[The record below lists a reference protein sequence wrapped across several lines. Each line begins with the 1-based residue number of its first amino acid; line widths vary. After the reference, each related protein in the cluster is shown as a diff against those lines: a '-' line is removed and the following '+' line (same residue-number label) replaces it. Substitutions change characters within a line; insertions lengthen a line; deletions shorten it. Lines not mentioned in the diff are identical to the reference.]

1 MRYAFSTPPGIPMNR
16 LRRTVLCLGL
26 LLAVGCRIEDHTPT
40 GTRQDEEAVEALVAR
55 YARTLSARDWGGVR
69 ALFWPDATYSG
80 PLVLATG
87 NGHQSV
93 PVDLALGVLARRIE
107 GLAPGR
113 FDVRVLRSDYRQ
125 DGDLA
130 AVWLLTR
137 RPLPVA
143 GSVRAG
149 EWIEHLVL
157 RRIDGE
163 WRILSVAATP
173 SRRRGAR
180 GAR

>member
-1 MRYAFSTPPGIPMNR
+1 MTR

-26 LLAVGCRIEDHTPT
+26 LLAAGCRIEDHTPT
-40 GTRQDEEAVEALVAR
+40 GTRQDEEAVQALVTR
-55 YARTLSARDWGGVR
+55 YARTLSERDWAGAR
-69 ALFWPDATYSG
+69 ALFWPDATYSS

-87 NGHQSV
+87 NGHQAV
-93 PVDLALGVLARRIE
+93 PVGFALDVLARRTE
-107 GLAPGR
+107 GVDPGR

-137 RPLPVA
+137 RLLPVA
-143 GSVRAG
+143 GSVRGG

-163 WRILSVAATP
+163 WRILSVAATA
-173 SRRRGAR
+173 SRRGGAR
-180 GAR
+180 GPR

>member
-1 MRYAFSTPPGIPMNR
+1 MNR

-26 LLAVGCRIEDHTPT
+26 LLAMGCRIEDHTPA
-40 GTRQDEEAVEALVAR
+40 GTRQDEEAVQALVSR
-55 YARTLSARDWGGVR
+55 YARTLSERDWTGAR
-69 ALFWPDATYSG
+69 ALFWPDATYSS
-80 PLVLATG
+80 PLVLAAG
-87 NGHQSV
+87 NGHQAV
-93 PVDLALGVLARRIE
+93 PVEFALGVLARRTE
-107 GLAPGR
+107 GADPRR

-137 RPLPVA
+137 RLLPVA
-143 GSVRAG
+143 GSVRGG

-163 WRILSVAATP
+163 WRILSVAATA
-173 SRRRGAR
+173 SRRGEAHGSR
-180 GAR
+180 

>member
-1 MRYAFSTPPGIPMNR
+1 MNC

-26 LLAVGCRIEDHTPT
+26 LIAAGCRIEDHTPT
-40 GTRQDEEAVEALVAR
+40 GTRQDEEAVQALVSR
-55 YARTLSARDWGGVR
+55 YARTLSERDWTGVR
-69 ALFWPDATYSG
+69 ALFWPDATYSS

-87 NGHQSV
+87 NGHQAV
-93 PVDLALGVLARRIE
+93 PVDDALGVLARRTDGI
-107 GLAPGR
+107 ASGR

-137 RPLPVA
+137 RLMPVA
-143 GSVRAG
+143 ASVRGG

-163 WRILSVAATP
+163 WRILSVAATA
-173 SRRRGAR
+173 SRRGGGRGAR
-180 GAR
+180 